1 MKKRGMKRWVRAL
14 GLVVAATAG
23 GLFAGAGAL
32 LAQEAPQLVEE
43 HRDWRVYHYGSGDS
57 EICYILSE
65 PVERLPKGVQRG
77 KVFFTV
83 THRAGGVRNEI
94 GLRAG
99 YQFNARSKPFVQID
113 GRKFSFY
120 TGISEGEERAHWAW
134 MRSPQDEAT
143 MVAAMKKGND
153 MVVKGT
159 SSRGT
164 LTTDRYSLIGFTRAL
179 SRIDGLCP

>member
-1 MKKRGMKRWVRAL
+1 MKQFFSLFLVLGAAVAVLAPSSGARAQ
-14 GLVVAATAG
+14 G
-23 GLFAGAGAL
+23 
-32 LAQEAPQLVEE
+32 EAPPPRLVQE
-43 HRDWRVYHYGSGDS
+43 HRDWRVYHYGSGEA

-65 PVERLPKGVQRG
+65 PVSKHPKGAHRG

-99 YQFNARSKPFVQID
+99 YKFNSRSKPFVQID

-134 MRSPQDEAT
+134 MRSPEDEAT
-143 MVAAMKKGND
+143 MVAAMKGGNE

-179 SRIDGLCP
+179 ERIDGMCK